1 MIRYFAES
9 VNISFFKERGLFTKF
24 LKQILAEYNYKPG
37 DINYIFCNDEYL
49 LSINKQYLNHD
60 YYTDTISFSYNS
72 ENKINGDI
80 FISIDRVKENSVF
93 FKTSFEDELY
103 RVMIHGFLHLL
114 GFEDKSTDEDTNE
127 MIILQEKLLM
137 RFYSSR
143 VSRETLES

>member
-1 MIRYFAES
+1 M
-9 VNISFFKERGLFTKF
+9 
-24 LKQILAEYNYKPG
+24 
-37 DINYIFCNDEYL
+37 
-49 LSINKQYLNHD
+49 NHD

-114 GFEDKSTDEDTNE
+114 GYEDKSTDEDTNE